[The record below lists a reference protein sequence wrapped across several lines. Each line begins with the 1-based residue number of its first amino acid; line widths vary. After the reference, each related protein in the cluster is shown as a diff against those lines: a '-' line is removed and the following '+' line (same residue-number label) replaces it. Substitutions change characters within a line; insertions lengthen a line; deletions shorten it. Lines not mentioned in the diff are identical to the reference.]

1 MQLHIGP
8 IDLTLKRRAP
18 AEATTTPTQSLPSV
32 AFSNNPW
39 QTRYYYNAFDSPR
52 TNLLFIRE
60 TVSACMHAR
69 SEAVGHG
76 SFHLYR
82 MRKSSALRGAA
93 LSTTTRTKDLLAD
106 HPLEQLLIH
115 PNPLLDMPDLLELV
129 SQWLDA
135 TGNAII
141 LKVRDE
147 RGVVRELWPL
157 PTLNFD
163 IERGDDGMP
172 NFYRFQ
178 PTNTVI
184 DANDI
189 IHIRRPDIRTAP
201 LFGHAI
207 LSDLLDSAKA
217 DTALRLFQ
225 ERYFAN
231 DSVPRAVLK
240 FPAGAMLTQA
250 QLNEVRADWDDRY
263 QGPENGGKLAILP
276 DGGQIEVLS
285 SQGKELD
292 FRNSKADLSDSIRQA
307 FKVPKIVL
315 GDVEN
320 VNLANA
326 ETSYEVFMR
335 DVVDNTLSRISRALT
350 RALAHEYSL
359 DLFIEH
365 DSVLPE
371 SEAQLLGRF
380 AQLKSTLTIDEQ
392 RALLA
397 LAPLPNGNGNR
408 FIVGNQLFDN
418 NWQPLNTTN

>member
-1 MQLHIGP
+1 MQLHLGP
-8 IDLTLKRRAP
+8 IDLSIKRRGSPQDSLASSP
-18 AEATTTPTQSLPSV
+18 AQALPNV
-32 AFSNNPW
+32 AFSSYPIP
-39 QTRYYYNAFDSPR
+39 TRYYYNAFDSPR

-76 SFHLYR
+76 IYHLYR
-82 MRKSSALRGAA
+82 KRNSSLSLGAGHPA
-93 LSTTTRTKDLLAD
+93 VRDVVQN
-106 HPLEQLLIH
+106 HPLERLLVA
-115 PNPLLDMPDLLELV
+115 PNPLLDMPDILELV

-141 LKVRDE
+141 LKVRDD
-147 RGVVRELWPL
+147 RGIVRELWPL

-163 IERGDDGMP
+163 IERGDDGLP
-172 NFYRFQ
+172 TFYRFQ
-178 PTNTVI
+178 PTNTLI
-184 DANDI
+184 AADDI

-240 FPAGAMLTQA
+240 WPAGAMMTQL
-250 QLNEVRADWDDRY
+250 QMNEIRENWNDRY
-263 QGPENGGKLAILP
+263 AGPENGGRLAILP
-276 DGGQIEVLS
+276 DGGEIEVLS
-285 SQGKELD
+285 SQAKELD
-292 FRNSKADLSDSIRQA
+292 FRNSKADLSDAIHQA

-315 GDVEN
+315 GEVDN

-335 DVVDNTLSRISRALT
+335 DVVDNSLSRIGRALT

-365 DSVLPE
+365 ENVLPE
-371 SEAQLLGRF
+371 SETQMLQRLT
-380 AQLKSTLTIDEQ
+380 QLKETLTIDEQ

-397 LAPLPNGNGNR
+397 HAPLPNGAGNR
-408 FIVGNQLFDN
+408 FILGNALYDH
-418 NWQPLNTTN
+418 NWQPTH